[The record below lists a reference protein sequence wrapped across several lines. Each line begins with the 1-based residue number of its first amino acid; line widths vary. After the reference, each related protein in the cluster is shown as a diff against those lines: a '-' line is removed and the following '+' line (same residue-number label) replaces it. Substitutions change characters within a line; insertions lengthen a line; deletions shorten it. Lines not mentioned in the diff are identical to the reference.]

1 VHPKRSLTNS
11 LSKSASRKIINSL
24 STHLYDQKK
33 GRDCYILLHH
43 LACVLHAALRLPN
56 SIYLHK
62 KKYFFF
68 LVFLIFLFLS
78 IHFNMRFLRKDYMRY
93 FGNRKS
99 DCISYRPTVE
109 FVSVKVVNAEKYF
122 SCARCICDGY
132 TWKQNIV
139 QS

>member
-1 VHPKRSLTNS
+1 
-11 LSKSASRKIINSL
+11 
-24 STHLYDQKK
+24 
-33 GRDCYILLHH
+33 
-43 LACVLHAALRLPN
+43 
-56 SIYLHK
+56 
-62 KKYFFF
+62 
-68 LVFLIFLFLS
+68 
-78 IHFNMRFLRKDYMRY
+78 MRFLRKDYKRY

-99 DCISYRPTVE
+99 DCISYKPTVE